1 MRQSIARRRNSNIFN
16 KNQLIPAIHL
26 WRRLQLLVKYP
37 QDTLVAEIQRLALF
51 APESLRK
58 ELEPMPDAPIH
69 RLPDD
74 ILSDIFLLGLHDAH
88 AVDEDFEKPQRY
100 QPQYYQG
107 LISLVCHRWK
117 AVMEGT
123 PLVWANITVLERQP
137 FTTTKRFLRL
147 SRTCLINIAV
157 KWRGFPIEDGHITLN
172 AYNINDMKCLFGLL
186 SPEAHRW
193 RNLLVAVEDYS
204 LIHYVVQELQWA
216 SAPNLR
222 MLCLGHHDDEA
233 QDRALT
239 EMTAKYKLFQSPT
252 GAPLLRDVTLWG
264 AHIDWS
270 STFLSSNLRQLAL
283 CYHHIHLRP
292 EPRRF
297 FEILS
302 SCSETL
308 EEFTL
313 ESSGPILEAVDWDL
327 CGSSKIEL
335 PKLHMLKLASLSA
348 EYAQRILDIIVARN
362 VEELTL
368 DFEDSEMHIRIWNA
382 LVKKLC
388 TGGISSNEPIFPSL
402 TSLRL
407 LSLPVE
413 TIHLGA
419 LLYYHP
425 RITSLVINFNY
436 VNDYLPDMLGMPL
449 PKIGAL
455 FSLLPEWA
463 TTLHSQVA
471 EWRDKSR
478 TGGQTVDENVRRKE
492 WLCPEL
498 RKLKVYGVDS
508 IDLRLLV
515 AGRKEGG
522 VPLKE
527 VWYADTCTLK
537 MSDRAWLKANLE
549 VFEEF
554 EDNEGKD
561 DEDEDDEDEEDEDE
575 DEDYGDYDDYDDY
588 DDEDDEDEDDED
600 DEDDEEDWI

>member
-1 MRQSIARRRNSNIFN
+1 M
-16 KNQLIPAIHL
+16 HL
-26 WRRLQLLVKYP
+26 WRRLQLLAKYP

-51 APESLRK
+51 APESLKK
-58 ELEPMPDAPIH
+58 ELEPMPDAPID

-74 ILSDIFLLGLHDAH
+74 ILSDIFLLGLHDVH
-88 AVDEDFEKPQRY
+88 ADDEDFEKPQRY

-137 FTTTKRFLRL
+137 FITTKRFLRL

-172 AYNINDMKCLFGLL
+172 AYNVNEMKCLFGLL

-204 LIHYVVQELQWA
+204 LVHYVVQELQWV

-222 MLCLGHHDDEA
+222 VLCLGHHDAEV
-233 QDRALT
+233 QDWALA
-239 EMTAKYKLFQSPT
+239 EITAKYKLFQSPT

-270 STFLSSNLRQLAL
+270 STFLSSNLRKLAL

-308 EEFTL
+308 EELTV
-313 ESSGPILEAVDWDL
+313 ECSGPILEGVDWGL
-327 CGSSKIEL
+327 CVPSKIEL
-335 PKLHMLKLASLSA
+335 PKLHMLKLAFISA
-348 EYAQRILDIIVARN
+348 EYSRRILGIIVARN

-368 DFEDSEMHIRIWNA
+368 VFEDSEMHVRKWSAFI
-382 LVKKLC
+382 KKLC
-388 TGGISSNEPIFPSL
+388 ISSKEPMFPAL

-413 TIHLGA
+413 PIHLVT
-419 LLYYHP
+419 LLYCHP

-436 VNDYLPDMLGMPL
+436 VDGHLPGILGTPVF
-449 PKIGAL
+449 KIGEL
-455 FSLLPEWA
+455 LSLLPGWV
-463 TTLHSQVA
+463 TTFHSQVA
-471 EWRDKSR
+471 EYQDKSR
-478 TGGQTVDENVRRKE
+478 TGVQTVDEDVRRKE

-498 RKLKVYGVDS
+498 RKLKVYGVDGEE
-508 IDLRLLV
+508 LRLLV
-515 AGRKEGG
+515 AGRKVGG

-537 MSDRAWLKANLE
+537 MSDRAWLKANLK

-554 EDNEGKD
+554 EDDEG
-561 DEDEDDEDEEDEDE
+561 EDDE
-575 DEDYGDYDDYDDY
+575 GDSDS
-588 DDEDDEDEDDED
+588 DEDDED
-600 DEDDEEDWI
+600 DEDEEYD

>member
-1 MRQSIARRRNSNIFN
+1 MDKAASRMQLPVEELNPTEPVWVNPYARRRNSDIFN
-16 KNQLIPAIHL
+16 KNQLIPAMHL

-51 APESLRK
+51 APESLKK
-58 ELEPMPDAPIH
+58 ELEPMPNAPIH
-69 RLPDD
+69 RLPDN
-74 ILSDIFLLGLHDAH
+74 ILSDIFLLGLFDAH
-88 AVDEDFEKPQRY
+88 ADDEDFDKPQR
-100 QPQYYQG
+100 YQG

-123 PLVWANITVLERQP
+123 PLAWANITVLDRQP

-157 KWRGFPIEDGHITLN
+157 KWRRFPLEDDHVTLN
-172 AYNINDMKCLFGLL
+172 SFKVNEMKRLFGLL
-186 SPEAHRW
+186 LPEAHRW
-193 RNLLVAVEDYS
+193 RNLLVAVEDYP
-204 LIHYVVQELQWA
+204 LIHYVIRELQWV

-222 MLCLGHHDDEA
+222 MLWLSHHDGKA
-233 QDRALT
+233 QDRALK
-239 EMTAKYKLFQSPT
+239 EITAKYKLFQSPT

-270 STFLSSNLRQLAL
+270 STFLSSNLRKLVL
-283 CYHHIHLRP
+283 CYHHINLMP

-302 SCSETL
+302 SCSKTL
-308 EEFTL
+308 EGLTL
-313 ESSGPILEAVDWDL
+313 ECSGPILEGVDWDL
-327 CGSSKIEL
+327 CVSSKIEL
-335 PKLHMLKLASLSA
+335 PNLHMLKLAFISA
-348 EYAQRILDIIVARN
+348 KYAQRILDIIAARN

-368 DFEDSEMHIRIWNA
+368 DFEDPEMHAPKWNA
-382 LVKKLC
+382 LIKKLC
-388 TGGISSNEPIFPSL
+388 TGGISSKGPMFPAL

-407 LSLPVE
+407 LFLPVE

-425 RITSLVINFNY
+425 RITSLVINFNS
-436 VNDYLPDMLGMPL
+436 VADHLPYILGIPL

-455 FSLLPEWA
+455 LSLLLEWA
-463 TTLHSQVA
+463 TTFHSQVA

-498 RKLKVYGVDS
+498 RKLKVYGVGGEQ
-508 IDLRLLV
+508 LRLIV

-527 VWYADTCTLK
+527 VWYTNTCTLK

-554 EDNEGKD
+554 ED
-561 DEDEDDEDEEDEDE
+561 DEDEDA
-575 DEDYGDYDDYDDY
+575 
-588 DDEDDEDEDDED
+588 DEDDED
-600 DEDDEEDWI
+600 DEDDEYD